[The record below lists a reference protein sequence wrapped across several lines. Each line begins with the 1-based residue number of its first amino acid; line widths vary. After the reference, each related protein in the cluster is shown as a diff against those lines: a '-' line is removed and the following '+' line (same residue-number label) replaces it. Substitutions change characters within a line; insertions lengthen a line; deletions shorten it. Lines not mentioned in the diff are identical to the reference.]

1 MTAVLNMVFAVIAGL
16 AILAALYYGGRA
28 VIRRGR
34 STTAAY
40 NVGRQQAR
48 QDVQIDL
55 IRALASIIIALIFLG
70 AFGLTPQPTE
80 PLISPTETA
89 EPELLEEATDVPTQ
103 LPVSVP
109 TQSPTPALATPEVVE
124 NIPTNASPAPT
135 TAVPTDAPTNTPES
149 AADTAIVSSGV
160 GVWLRS
166 TPSTSGEQ
174 LEWLLDGTVL
184 TLLEGQ
190 QTADELLWQQ
200 VQTQAGVTGW
210 VAADFI
216 VISE

>member
-1 MTAVLNMVFAVIAGL
+1 MTAVLNIVFAGIAGL

-28 VIRRGR
+28 IMRRGR

-40 NVGRQQAR
+40 NVGRQEAR
-48 QDVQIDL
+48 RNVQVDL

-70 AFGLTPQPTE
+70 AFGLTPRQVE

-103 LPVSVP
+103 PPVLVP
-109 TQSPTPALATPEVVE
+109 TQSPTPGLATPQVVE
-124 NIPTNASPAPT
+124 NSPTDPAPST
-135 TAVPTDAPTNTPES
+135 VVPTDAPTNTPQP
-149 AADTAIVSSGV
+149 TANTAVVSSGV

-166 TPSTSGEQ
+166 TPSTTGEQ
-174 LEWLLDGTVL
+174 LEWLLDGTLL

-216 VISE
+216 VVSE